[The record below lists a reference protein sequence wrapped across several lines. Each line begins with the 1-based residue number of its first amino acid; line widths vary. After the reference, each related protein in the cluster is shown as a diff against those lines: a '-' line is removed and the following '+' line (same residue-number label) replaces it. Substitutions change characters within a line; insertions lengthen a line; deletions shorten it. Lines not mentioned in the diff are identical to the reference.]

1 MLSGKWAG
9 KNVRSFISNRP
20 KHGARHEEGEG
31 EPLVAIGKND
41 HHELVMRPDVEEVW
55 FHG

>member
-1 MLSGKWAG
+1 MGPKEREEAI
-9 KNVRSFISNRP
+9 FISNRL

-31 EPLVAIGKND
+31 EPLVAIGKSD